1 MTIPFER
8 LPAGGFSIDLGAPLE
23 SALDNQERA
32 P

>member
-8 LPAGGFSIDLGAPLE
+8 LTTGGFSIGLEAPLE